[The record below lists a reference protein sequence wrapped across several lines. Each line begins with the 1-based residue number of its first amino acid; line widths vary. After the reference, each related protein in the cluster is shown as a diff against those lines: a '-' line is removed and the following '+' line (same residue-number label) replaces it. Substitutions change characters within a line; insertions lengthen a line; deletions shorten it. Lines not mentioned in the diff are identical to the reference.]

1 MRLTKLLST
10 AAAVTLMSGILYAAP
25 FQVDL
30 AHSSVG
36 FKVKHLMISNV
47 KGDFSKFS
55 GSYDLEN
62 GTLKSLQGVVQTA
75 SIDTG
80 IDKRDDHLRSTDFFD
95 AARYPEM
102 TFEMI
107 SVKGDTIT
115 GDLTIRGVTKRVTF
129 DAEISGTVKDP
140 WGNTRSS
147 VSMSGKINRKE
158 FGLKYNQLMEA
169 GGMTVGE
176 IVTISIELEGI
187 EQK

>member
-1 MRLTKLLST
+1 MKTFKRISTILAATLLSGT
-10 AAAVTLMSGILYAAP
+10 LYAAP
-25 FQVDL
+25 FKVDP

-55 GSYDLEN
+55 GSYDLEK
-62 GTLKSLQGVVQTA
+62 GLLKSLKGTVKTA
-75 SIDTG
+75 SVDTG
-80 IDKRDDHLRSTDFFD
+80 ITKRDNHLRSADFFD
-95 AARYPEM
+95 STKYPEM
-102 TFEMI
+102 TFEMV

-115 GDLTIRGVTKRVTF
+115 GDLAIHGVTKRVTF
-129 DAEISGTVKDP
+129 SAEISGTVKDP
-140 WGNTRSS
+140 WGNIRSS
-147 VSMSGKINRKE
+147 VSMTGKINRKE
-158 FGLKYNQLMEA
+158 YGLKYNQLMEA